1 MIRERLCDNIYFTSE
16 HMQSLHRANYTK
28 RIMIFIIV
36 VMVVAWFDPFGI
48 KQHVRNVISVPLQPI
63 IGSGFFVG
71 DRVRDVWDLA
81 FNIGSLH
88 DENQSLQQHVQEL
101 EAQNASLQDVQS
113 ENERLR
119 TLLEM
124 VPRDK
129 YDLVGAEVILRDSV
143 GGNQWVMI
151 DKGRA
156 DGIREEMAVIIN
168 DGIYVGRVTTVD
180 ERTAHVQLLTHPD
193 HVITVTGLQSGAEA
207 IMRGNHG
214 LSAVVEDIKKDV
226 RVENGE
232 KFITSQIG
240 SHALRGLL
248 VGTIHNISTSQDGL
262 FQTGN
267 VVPAA
272 ELDALHMVFIVKE
285 QSS

>member
-1 MIRERLCDNIYFTSE
+1 
-16 HMQSLHRANYTK
+16 
-28 RIMIFIIV
+28 
-36 VMVVAWFDPFGI
+36 
-48 KQHVRNVISVPLQPI
+48 VRNVISVPLQPI
-63 IGSGFFVG
+63 ISSGFIVG
-71 DRVRDVWDLA
+71 DRVRDVWELA

-88 DENQSLQQHVQEL
+88 DENQFLQKHVQEL
-101 EAQNASLQDVQS
+101 EAQNALLQDVQS
-113 ENERLR
+113 ENEQLR

-124 VPRDK
+124 VPREK
-129 YDLVGAEVILRDSV
+129 YDLIGAEVILRDSV
-143 GGNQWVMI
+143 GGNQWVLI
-151 DKGRA
+151 DKGRT
-156 DGIREEMAVIIN
+156 DGVREEMAVIIN
-168 DGIYVGRVTTVD
+168 DSMYVGRITDAD
-180 ERTAHVQLLTHPD
+180 EHTAHVQLLTHPD

-240 SHALRGLL
+240 NNALRGLL
-248 VGTIHNISTSQDGL
+248 VGTIHNISISQDGL

-267 VVPAA
+267 IVPAA
-272 ELDALHMVFIVKE
+272 ELDTLHVVFIVKE